1 MPAAVRLPGTIKPS
15 PSELALYGFGRH
27 FIDRFSLALRF
38 LRHALVEIG
47 GNDDGFGRHGRDL
60 VVYRPV

>member
-1 MPAAVRLPGTIKPS
+1 
-15 PSELALYGFGRH
+15 
-27 FIDRFSLALRF
+27 